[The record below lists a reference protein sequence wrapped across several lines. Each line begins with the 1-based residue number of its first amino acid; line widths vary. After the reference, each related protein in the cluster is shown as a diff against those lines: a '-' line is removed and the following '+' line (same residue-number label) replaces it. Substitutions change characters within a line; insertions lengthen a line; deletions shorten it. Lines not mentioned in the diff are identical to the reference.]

1 MEAKSKKKDEQI
13 VELRRYSSQMDA
25 EIAQGILRGA
35 GVECEIND
43 YTMDTL
49 YPIEAIRRNSITL
62 LVSGKDEE
70 LANKILDADFVKE

>member
-1 MEAKSKKKDEQI
+1 MGIESKKKEEKI

-35 GVECEIND
+35 GIDCEIND

-62 LVSGKDEE
+62 LVSGEDEE
-70 LANKILDADFVKE
+70 LANKILNADFVKE